1 MGGNTGEDV
10 TTEINQPIE
19 NQHIEQLEPMGSAST
34 PQNFES
40 ITMKKKEVNNPNI
53 NHENEFKKCME
64 SYNIQN
70 KADSIDIIANAIAF
84 YEGRYNI

>member
-19 NQHIEQLEPMGSAST
+19 NQHIEQLEPMGSEST
-34 PQNFES
+34 PQNL
-40 ITMKKKEVNNPNI
+40 TMKKKEVNNNPNI

-70 KADSIDIIANAIAF
+70 EADSFDIIANAIAF